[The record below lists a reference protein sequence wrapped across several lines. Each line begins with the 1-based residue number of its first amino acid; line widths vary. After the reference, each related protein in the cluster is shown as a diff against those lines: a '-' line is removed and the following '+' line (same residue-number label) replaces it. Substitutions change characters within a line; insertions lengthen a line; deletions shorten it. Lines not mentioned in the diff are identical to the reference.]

1 MKPLVKQ
8 AVELAMKEDK
18 AMLKRKSWW
27 NLFTFAL
34 EMIAS
39 AVVVL
44 FFAAIAGFLILM
56 AKGAIEYA
64 LSK

>member
-1 MKPLVKQ
+1 
-8 AVELAMKEDK
+8 MKEDK